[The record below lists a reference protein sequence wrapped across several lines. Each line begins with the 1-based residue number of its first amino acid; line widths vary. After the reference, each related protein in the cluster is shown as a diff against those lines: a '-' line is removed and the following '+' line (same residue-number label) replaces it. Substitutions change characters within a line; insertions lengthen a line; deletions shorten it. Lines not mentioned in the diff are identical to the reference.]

1 MLLWQI
7 IETVL
12 IIISGV
18 ILHFLYEWTGKNK
31 FVATFSAVNESTWEH
46 LKLAFFPILLFGIVD
61 FIFVRPYAN
70 NVVFA
75 TIIALFTSIT
85 IITVLF
91 YVYLGVIGKN
101 IDVINI
107 SIFVIAVI
115 IAKYIAYRIML
126 MPNFENIYYILLSTY
141 FIYLT
146 TFCFAIFTFAPPK
159 INLFRDPIRGK
170 YGIEK

>member
-1 MLLWQI
+1 LLLWQI

-12 IIISGV
+12 IILLGV
-18 ILHFLYEWTGKNK
+18 ILHFLYDWTSKNK

-61 FIFVRPYAN
+61 FIFVKPYAN

-75 TIIALFTSIT
+75 ATIALFSSIT
-85 IITVLF
+85 IITILF
-91 YVYLGVIGKN
+91 YAYLGVIGKN
-101 IDVINI
+101 VDVINI

-126 MPNFENIYYILLSTY
+126 MPNFENIY
-141 FIYLT
+141 
-146 TFCFAIFTFAPPK
+146 
-159 INLFRDPIRGK
+159 
-170 YGIEK
+170 

>member
-12 IIISGV
+12 IIILGV
-18 ILHFLYEWTGKNK
+18 ILHFLCDWSGKNK

-61 FIFVRPYAN
+61 FIFLRPYAN

-75 TIIALFTSIT
+75 TTIALFSSIT
-85 IITVLF
+85 IITILF
-91 YVYLGVIGKN
+91 YAYLGIIGKN
-101 IDVINI
+101 VDVLNI
-107 SIFVIAVI
+107 SIFVISVI
-115 IAKYIAYRIML
+115 VAKYISYRIML
-126 MPNFENIYYILLSTY
+126 LPNFENIYYILLCSY

-146 TFCFAIFTFAPPK
+146 TFCFAVFTFAPPK
-159 INLFRDPIRGK
+159 INLFRDPITGK
-170 YGIEK
+170 YGV